1 MFADALLFDKTNATL
16 GDSSELVSQLLRCGH
31 RPPVQH
37 AQFLAVEGFLSF
49 FFSFFFCV
57 SVWNWLGGNLAT
69 WWNRVNS
76 RRSRQVLIT
85 VSIHQGKYCVG
96 KKMFNY
102 LLMRRFILSFLEIDR
117 SGPKFRF
124 YATLT
129 PISRR
134 QPIFCIH
141 YIDLTFTVSKPC
153 QMPPSD
159 IVALSSLNPPNPLH
173 THIHTHSV
181 KPRLILWPESSRCS
195 PERRSKTKQF
205 FRTKRAGEGDE
216 LPLWGRGDGE
226 LSADLSEYNS
236 WSVGRRSVFST
247 RKKKKNTERARL
259 YSKPL
264 ELARRRG
271 KCCRATGGHFECE
284 KKRSANLKK

>member
-1 MFADALLFDKTNATL
+1 M
-16 GDSSELVSQLLRCGH
+16 
-31 RPPVQH
+31 
-37 AQFLAVEGFLSF
+37 
-49 FFSFFFCV
+49 
-57 SVWNWLGGNLAT
+57 
-69 WWNRVNS
+69 NS

-102 LLMRRFILSFLEIDR
+102 LLMRRFILSFLEIDP

-159 IVALSSLNPPNPLH
+159 IVALSSLNPPQPSPH
-173 THIHTHSV
+173 THTHTQCETQTHPLTREQPV
-181 KPRLILWPESSRCS
+181 LSRTPLKDETVFS
-195 PERRSKTKQF
+195 HQ
-205 FRTKRAGEGDE
+205 AG
-216 LPLWGRGDGE
+216 
-226 LSADLSEYNS
+226 
-236 WSVGRRSVFST
+236 GRRRRTASL
-247 RKKKKNTERARL
+247 RKRRWRAECRL
-259 YSKPL
+259 
-264 ELARRRG
+264 E
-271 KCCRATGGHFECE
+271 
-284 KKRSANLKK
+284 